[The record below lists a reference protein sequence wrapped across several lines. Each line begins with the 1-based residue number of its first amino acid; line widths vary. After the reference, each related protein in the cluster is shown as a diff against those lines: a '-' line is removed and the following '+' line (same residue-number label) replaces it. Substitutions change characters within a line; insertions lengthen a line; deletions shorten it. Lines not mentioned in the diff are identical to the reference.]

1 MATPLSNK
9 LDWESANP
17 IWAATLNP
25 VIANPLNTAKILSSV
40 ALVIGSNTINHGLG
54 RQMTGWFLTDI
65 QGAATVYRSAPMN
78 ASTLI
83 LTSDAA
89 VVCNIGVF

>member
-17 IWAATLNP
+17 LWASALNP
-25 VIANPLNTAKILSSV
+25 VIANPLNTSRVLPNV
-40 ALVIGSNTINHGLG
+40 ALVVGSNIINHGLG
-54 RQMTGWFLTDI
+54 RTLQGWFFTDI
-65 QGAATVYRSAPMN
+65 QGPGTIYRSAPFN
-78 ASTLI
+78 ASTLT

-89 VVCNIGVF
+89 VTVNLGVF